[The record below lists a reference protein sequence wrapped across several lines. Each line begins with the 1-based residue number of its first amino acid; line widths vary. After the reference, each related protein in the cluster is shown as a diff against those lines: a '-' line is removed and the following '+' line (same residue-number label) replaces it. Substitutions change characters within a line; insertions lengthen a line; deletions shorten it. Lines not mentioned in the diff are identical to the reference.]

1 MLRDGLTTNL
11 NFTKYLQELSNE
23 ELDDLNIKLNSCGYP
38 GSENVE
44 ELINLVE
51 LFIEDH
57 NLSKTISKEHLWLE
71 LLNNGYVLGDRILLL
86 SNPVLY
92 GSDVEELQEYLSR
105 LGFYSEPINSTFDN
119 NVSRS
124 VKLFQENRGLSVDG
138 TVGLETAAEIKKLLR
153 PTMNTSLN
161 EAVKTFKGSSSNL
174 SICFDI
180 ENRGD
185 YKKQIG
191 LYQKIKDFCNENNL
205 NISFSSNADASSC
218 MNEHKTIKRQES
230 LQSKNGSAPL
240 ETQVD
245 TNNINITKT
254 PTGRMKLSPGY
265 AKRIME
271 HSLGIRIPTRSQGTA
286 AALSAVGGGSRGGP
300 RTRGCARRR
309 PPRPSSSAAWRC

>member
-57 NLSKTISKEHLWLE
+57 NLSKTISKQHLWLE

-86 SNPVLY
+86 SKPVLY

-153 PTMNTSLN
+153 PTLNTSLN
-161 EAVKTFKGSSSNL
+161 EAVKTFKGGSNNL

-180 ENRGD
+180 ENLGN
-185 YKKQIG
+185 YKEQIG

-205 NISFSSNADASSC
+205 NISFSSEITQDADEENSTEYVNKVNPTLFLSLKNSEDLKVNFFQGKHSSSSIG
-218 MNEHKTIKRQES
+218 ERISRKIES
-230 LQSKNGSAPL
+230 SMGFVVEGRSLSVLKN
-240 ETQVD
+240 
-245 TNNINITKT
+245 
-254 PTGRMKLSPGY
+254 
-265 AKRIME
+265 
-271 HSLGIRIPTRSQGTA
+271 TRSVTLVINGNFYQYA
-286 AALSAVGGGSRGGP
+286 IIDLLDCVLEELKEIYKD
-300 RTRGCARRR
+300 
-309 PPRPSSSAAWRC
+309 